1 MFNPLPFHSAPPVIR
16 AADDRDAKAI
26 AALIQ
31 RTLRVSNAADYAVD
45 AIGRIHADYTPDR
58 VLARIRARD
67 VFVAELAETL
77 VGTVGYGAGQLW
89 GLFVAPEQQRLG
101 IGRRLVAHIED
112 HARHRGARELGL
124 AASLTGVDFYET
136 LGYRRLGR
144 HGTGNTGTWLMAKRL
159 D

>member
-1 MFNPLPFHSAPPVIR
+1 VYRILPIPLASPDIR

-67 VFVAELAETL
+67 VFVAELAGVL

-101 IGRRLVAHIED
+101 IGRLLVAHIED

-124 AASLTGVDFYET
+124 AASLTGVDFYEK

-144 HGTGNTGTWLMAKRL
+144 QGAGNTGTWSMTKRL